1 MLFDT
6 PRARPSG
13 LRWLTRQPSAWAQ
26 TVLCCL
32 PTAGFGPDQYLGWP
46 VSARGIEVCPLRF
59 PGDEEPS
66 WWDKNPGIADRAAD
80 LAAELADAMRARPG
94 PPGDP
99 YPDRYR
105 CPPPRAR
112 GPQRY
117 ALFAHGASALIAYEV
132 VAELERLGGPA
143 PCWLFVSGCPAPH
156 RAPAGAAPPDER
168 AIEHAVL
175 AACVETGGVPLAS
188 RLEASMR
195 AAVAEAKAL
204 AAYQPSAPRLSQT
217 PVTAIAWS
225 RSPVPGY
232 DTMADWSDCASTD
245 FEALDG
251 GEYEYV
257 VNPAPLLGALVARLD
272 PRDPRTEA

>member
-6 PRARPSG
+6 PRSRPGGS
-13 LRWLTRQPSAWAQ
+13 RWLTRRPSAWAQ
-26 TVLCCL
+26 TVLYCV

-46 VSARGIEVCPLRF
+46 ASARGIEVCPLRF

-66 WWDKNPGIADRAAD
+66 WWDKNPGLADRAAD
-80 LAAELADAMRARPG
+80 LAAELADAMRARSG
-94 PPGDP
+94 PTGDP
-99 YPDRYR
+99 YADR
-105 CPPPRAR
+105 CSPRRPR

-117 ALFAHGASALIAYEV
+117 ALFAHGASALIAYEA

-143 PCWLFVSGCPAPH
+143 PCRLFVSGCPAPH
-156 RAPAGAAPPDER
+156 RARVDAAPPDER
-168 AIEHAVL
+168 TMERAVL

-195 AAVAEAKAL
+195 AASAEAKAL
-204 AAYQPSAPRLSQT
+204 AVYHPSAPTLSAT
-217 PVTAIAWS
+217 PVTAIGWP
-225 RSPVPGY
+225 RCPGSGY
-232 DTMADWSDCASTD
+232 ESMADWSDCASAD

-257 VNPAPLLGALVARLD
+257 VNPAALLEALVARLT
-272 PRDPRTEA
+272 PRDLRTEA